1 MLASEGE
8 ARKSLSKLH
17 AQLKA
22 SGLVVW
28 TGGNISQRIEGGF
41 LIKPSGLD
49 YEELTPES
57 MVLCDFDGSAKGSNF
72 ICPQVTLL
80 LTLTS
85 TAICPR

>member
-8 ARKSLSKLH
+8 ARKNLFNLH

-41 LIKPSGLD
+41 LIKPSGL
-49 YEELTPES
+49 E
-57 MVLCDFDGSAKGSNF
+57 
-72 ICPQVTLL
+72 
-80 LTLTS
+80 
-85 TAICPR
+85 